1 MHENND
7 HHTSTG
13 AEFGQNIN
21 FSMFPI
27 MESSFQKAAAEVAS
41 RIASHSA
48 ERVAYDDGLPPIPDV
63 CKLEPDVDQLHQGL
77 NAYGQSADQSD
88 EPINLEGFS
97 VDAVMAANQSYN
109 PIGLPTPS
117 PEPKHTHGYHP
128 SDLLRDCHE
137 GLDENDNSDLARA
150 SRWSRRDEVSACEL
164 TFADL
169 DMVIGLVDQDNG
181 EVQASRLKE

>member
-1 MHENND
+1 
-7 HHTSTG
+7 
-13 AEFGQNIN
+13 
-21 FSMFPI
+21 
-27 MESSFQKAAAEVAS
+27 
-41 RIASHSA
+41 
-48 ERVAYDDGLPPIPDV
+48 
-63 CKLEPDVDQLHQGL
+63 
-77 NAYGQSADQSD
+77 
-88 EPINLEGFS
+88 LEGFS